1 METLAL
7 VVMGGLAFTVLAG
20 AFELRESRRARRR
33 LLEHKDRVLH
43 PLAKHGLRR
52 LRSSTPRRM
61 LHYVGLFFGF
71 LLAFYVLMF
80 LGQGIVALL
89 PSWR

>member
-20 AFELRESRRARRR
+20 AFELRESRRMRRR

-43 PLAKHGLRR
+43 PLARHGLRR
-52 LRSSTPRRM
+52 LRSSPSRRL
-61 LHYVGLFFGF
+61 LHYVGLFLGF
-71 LLAFYVLMF
+71 LLGFCVLML

>member
-1 METLAL
+1 
-7 VVMGGLAFTVLAG
+7 VV
-20 AFELRESRRARRR
+20 
-33 LLEHKDRVLH
+33 
-43 PLAKHGLRR
+43 
-52 LRSSTPRRM
+52 
-61 LHYVGLFFGF
+61 HYVGLFVGF